1 DATNSAAVRLFSIN
15 TGASDDGLLMS
26 RASSGPLAMADVDL
40 DGDLDLF
47 VGGRVVP
54 GRYPEPAPSAILEN
68 NRGRFRLAPDPTG
81 LFAGLGLVS
90 AAVFTDLNQDGW
102 PDLVIACDWGP
113 LRILRNARGSFSN
126 SNPRLEWPGASSGA
140 RPPLSINELTGWW
153 NSVVAA
159 DFDGDGRMDLAAG
172 NWGSNNA
179 RRRFMQQPIRLHFG
193 SQEGAPGLS
202 LLETHFDPA
211 MGKMVPARDWNVLSA
226 AFPALRERFASFGAF
241 SRASE
246 QDILEGGLP
255 PMSLASAATLESVVL
270 LNRGD
275 HFEAYTLPPEAQIAP
290 VFGMVA
296 ADFNNDGHYDLFL
309 AQNFFGLPPGED
321 RADAGCGA
329 LLLGDGTGT
338 FAAASARQSGLSA
351 VGEGRGAATGDFDH
365 DGRQDLVIGQ
375 NRGETKLYRNT
386 SASPGLRV
394 QLKGSAENPKA
405 VGAIIRPEFKGGR
418 RGASHEI
425 HLGGGYWSQDST
437 DVTLGRRDDIEA
449 IEIHWPRGP
458 VDRVLVK
465 PGSTELSVRPSVDSE
480 KTRP

>member
-1 DATNSAAVRLFSIN
+1 
-15 TGASDDGLLMS
+15 
-26 RASSGPLAMADVDL
+26 
-40 DGDLDLF
+40 
-47 VGGRVVP
+47 
-54 GRYPEPAPSAILEN
+54 
-68 NRGRFRLAPDPTG
+68 
-81 LFAGLGLVS
+81 
-90 AAVFTDLNQDGW
+90 
-102 PDLVIACDWGP
+102 
-113 LRILRNARGSFSN
+113 
-126 SNPRLEWPGASSGA
+126 
-140 RPPLSINELTGWW
+140 
-153 NSVVAA
+153 
-159 DFDGDGRMDLAAG
+159 
-172 NWGSNNA
+172 
-179 RRRFMQQPIRLHFG
+179 MQQPIRLHFG
-193 SQEGAPGLS
+193 SQEGALGLS
-202 LLETHFDPA
+202 LLETHFDPV
-211 MGKMVPARDWNVLSA
+211 MGKRVPARDWNVLSA
-226 AFPALRERFASFGAF
+226 AFPALRERFASFAAF

-255 PMSLASAATLESVVL
+255 PMSLASAATLESGVL

-480 KTRP
+480 KARP